1 MSRGYFSDM
10 DFVEE
15 EFTVP
20 RCSESRLDALTT
32 RVHAVYRVVVEQQRG
47 PPDLAIWLRLLGPQE
62 AVTKAKAYIVGQFG
76 EQFLKREVTFPKVLQ
91 CVLVGLDGWFERAIV
106 WESGADL
113 QIINEGR
120 IMLQGDPTAMLL
132 AQTLVQHLAECLQHE
147 DHNIDAR
154 DVRSKFEELVTCH
167 SDQYA
172 VELNDLPISVKHC
185 LLNIGNPAWRD
196 FCRKTHDVEKVGS
209 SKRQCGEE
217 KLESGG
223 GVICKKAENEEKV
236 NIQQKAGPTK
246 DAMEHHAM
254 LCRPVEKTI
263 MTVDNPTRTSACPSS
278 SCHTLKT
285 PTISPFDIKSRQS
298 SNPILELSQQLAT
311 NLHHERQGSRAVGQG
326 VKRKSLEVDDEKV
339 SNTRCG
345 SHSPSDLP
353 ITSSTAM
360 LEDSEHHVDAAMN
373 DVQLENLFIAMG
385 YDRDIIQ
392 LAVKATRHEQ
402 GIHTDL
408 DPSQILDR
416 IEIQVAKR
424 GGPAPLGLPSPR
436 APPNDRQSVFEGA
449 TGVIEQPNFPFPVS
463 GTGRPLVWP
472 EADQSSLE
480 SGPLLMPVERFI
492 KRLKIPYKLRLPD
505 VPGLH
510 CLRHIIVDGCNVA
523 MRHGINRFMSCRGI
537 ALCVKYFWDRGH
549 RKITVFVPQHRS
561 HRTSIIKES
570 HFLEQLEELGI
581 VSYTPSRMVEG
592 RRISA
597 HDDRILQFTFAEDI
611 FMVPD
616 DPLGPHGPNVDAFLC
631 ANIRPH
637 SHNQNA
643 GMQPQLSTGPISSG
657 PISTGLIGTPASHL
671 NVQRTVAARDPI
683 GSGKGELREALLNI
697 FPTKEDDINRVLNL
711 HPNEKDLNLLSSLLL
726 DE

>member
-1 MSRGYFSDM
+1 M

-20 RCSESRLDALTT
+20 RCSESRLDTLTT
-32 RVHAVYRVVVEQQRG
+32 MVHAVYRVVVEQQRS

-147 DHNIDAR
+147 NHKIDAR

-196 FCRKTHDVEKVGS
+196 SCRKTRDVEKVGS
-209 SKRQCGEE
+209 NKR
-217 KLESGG
+217 
-223 GVICKKAENEEKV
+223 N
-236 NIQQKAGPTK
+236 
-246 DAMEHHAM
+246 
-254 LCRPVEKTI
+254 
-263 MTVDNPTRTSACPSS
+263 
-278 SCHTLKT
+278 
-285 PTISPFDIKSRQS
+285 DILVVQL
-298 SNPILELSQQLAT
+298 ILELSQQLAT

-353 ITSSTAM
+353 ITSSKAM

-385 YDRDIIQ
+385 YDHDIIQ

-402 GIHTDL
+402 GTHTDL

-416 IEIQVAKR
+416 IETQVAKR
-424 GGPAPLGLPSPR
+424 GGLAPLGLPSPR

-449 TGVIEQPNFPFPVS
+449 TGVIEQPHFPFPVS

-492 KRLKIPYKLRLPD
+492 KRLKIPYKLCLPD

-561 HRTSIIKES
+561 HHTSTIKES

-581 VSYTPSRMVEG
+581 VSCTPSRMVEG

-616 DPLGPHGPNVDAFLC
+616 DPLGPHEPNVDAFLC
-631 ANIRPH
+631 SNIRPH

-671 NVQRTVAARDPI
+671 NVQRPVAARGPI
-683 GSGKGELREALLNI
+683 GRGKSELREALLNI